1 MHCVRDPE
9 KRWIGR
15 TPAYSN
21 RRTRRISQNR
31 IEYLAKNNRKRI
43 KKSGV
48 KGIEP
53 SFLTD
58 YAYLAGPD
66 ATLFRT

>member
-1 MHCVRDPE
+1 MDWPKAQVFQPPNTMH
-9 KRWIGR
+9 
-15 TPAYSN
+15 
-21 RRTRRISQNR
+21 SQNR